1 MPLFVSFIVMVYR
14 VECATTEEFD
24 VRKHDQYNYFVI
36 AGSHLA
42 EEQRKLVK
50 EHPTSFF
57 FKYAK
62 CKIYMSLMTE
72 EEKLLAWD
80 HNNDNDD
87 EVMVSKS
94 IP

>member
-1 MPLFVSFIVMVYR
+1 MVYR

-50 EHPTSFF
+50 EHPTTFF
-57 FKYAK
+57 FKHVEG
-62 CKIYMSLMTE
+62 KIYVSLTTE
-72 EEKLLAWD
+72 EAKLLA
-80 HNNDNDD
+80 
-87 EVMVSKS
+87 
-94 IP
+94 